1 MINSIGLRN
10 FKCFEDV
17 NVVLGNINLFTGLNG
32 MGKSTL
38 IQSILLL
45 KQSLEYS
52 DDKFHLNGKYTSL
65 GNSQDIFYDK
75 ASDDVLDFK
84 FEVDKKTYSFSSS
97 YKQDEG
103 CIPFLCKT
111 ECPND
116 FLSKIRYLNAN
127 RIIPNTY
134 YGINNGEIDDFGVN
148 GEYSLQYY
156 LEKSNRELTNS
167 KVIIND
173 EKGNSLGNQTRLWL
187 NKISPGAMPEVSVD
201 KEKRMTTLSFSFI
214 EGIEKSKAYK
224 NINVGFGLTYV
235 FPIIIS
241 LLISNPGDIVIIEN
255 PEAHIH
261 PAGQC
266 MLGEL
271 IARVASNNVQVF
283 VETHSDHIINGIRV
297 AVKNGLIDSEKVFT
311 GFFYKDFNDNFKHK
325 YIDIKMFKNGKMSE
339 WPEGFFDQWDNAL
352 LDLL

>member
-1 MINSIGLRN
+1 MINSIYLKN
-10 FKCFEDV
+10 FKCFDELKIS
-17 NVVLGNINLFTGLNG
+17 LGNVNLFTGLNG

-45 KQSLEYS
+45 KQSLDFS

-65 GNSQDIFYDK
+65 GNSQDIFFDK
-75 ASDDVLDFK
+75 AVDDIIEFI
-84 FEVDKKTYSFSSS
+84 FEEDNEKYSFSSL

-103 CIPFLCKT
+103 CLDFSRKT
-111 ECPND
+111 IVPTN

-127 RIIPNTY
+127 RIIPDNF
-134 YGINNGEIDDFGVN
+134 YGINNGKLDDFGIN
-148 GEYSLQYY
+148 GEYSLQYF
-156 LEKSNRELTNS
+156 LENSNRELTNS
-167 KVIIND
+167 KVLIND

-187 NKISPGAMPEVSVD
+187 NKISPGAMPEINVD
-201 KEKRMTTLSFSFI
+201 KEKRITTLAFSFI
-214 EGIEKSKAYK
+214 EGREKSKAYK

-235 FPIIIS
+235 LPVIIS
-241 LLISNPGDIVIIEN
+241 LLISKPGEILIIEN

-297 AVKNGLIDSEKVFT
+297 AVKNGLINSEKVFT
-311 GFFYKDFNDNFKHK
+311 GFFYKDFNDDFKHK
-325 YIDIKMFKNGKMSE
+325 YIDIKMFKNGKLSD